1 MVLMMGDTSAQ
12 SPPEFR
18 NKLRVNHHGFPPAQV
33 FPFVTRRGQ
42 GHTAKTHFP
51 PDGGSPATRQRRS
64 RYLPRPPCRQP
75 LRTYFPPGTL
85 SPQEL
90 AFPCFSIKENA
101 VEITLMSDQALINE
115 LLSPGH
121 AEPMAADSH
130 PYIQTALP
138 LATQAS
144 QQQRL
149 RRILDLSKELL
160 MRDLRHDWILRPMV
174 NSPAAFKEWLRL
186 RFANLE
192 HEIFLVVFL
201 DAQQRIIDAEVMFRG
216 TLTQTSVYPREVV
229 KAAMRHNAA
238 AIAMAHNHPSGHVE
252 PSTADRQLTQTL
264 RSALALVD
272 VRCVDH
278 FIVAG
283 DRLLSMAEQGL
294 M

>member
-1 MVLMMGDTSAQ
+1 
-12 SPPEFR
+12 
-18 NKLRVNHHGFPPAQV
+18 
-33 FPFVTRRGQ
+33 
-42 GHTAKTHFP
+42 
-51 PDGGSPATRQRRS
+51 
-64 RYLPRPPCRQP
+64 
-75 LRTYFPPGTL
+75 
-85 SPQEL
+85 
-90 AFPCFSIKENA
+90 
-101 VEITLMSDQALINE
+101 MSDQALINE

-130 PYIQTALP
+130 PYIQAVLPTA
-138 LATQAS
+138 AQAS
-144 QQQRL
+144 RQQRL
-149 RRILDLSKELL
+149 RRILDLAKELL
-160 MRDLRHDWILRPMV
+160 MRDLRHDWTLRPMV
-174 NSPAAFKEWLRL
+174 NGPAAFKEWLRL

-252 PSTADRQLTQTL
+252 PSAADRQLTQTL

-272 VRCVDH
+272 VRCIDH

-283 DRLLSMAEQGL
+283 DHLLSFAEQGL

>member
-1 MVLMMGDTSAQ
+1 M
-12 SPPEFR
+12 
-18 NKLRVNHHGFPPAQV
+18 
-33 FPFVTRRGQ
+33 
-42 GHTAKTHFP
+42 
-51 PDGGSPATRQRRS
+51 
-64 RYLPRPPCRQP
+64 
-75 LRTYFPPGTL
+75 
-85 SPQEL
+85 
-90 AFPCFSIKENA
+90 
-101 VEITLMSDQALINE
+101 EITLMSDQALINE

-252 PSTADRQLTQTL
+252 PSAADRQLTQTL
-264 RSALALVD
+264 RSIHVRVSQLRLFSLQDPARAEASIEELRSLVAHIRARDGAAAERESIRHVANAAATALAVMGKDDLAAK
-272 VRCVDH
+272 
-278 FIVAG
+278 FA
-283 DRLLSMAEQGL
+283 
-294 M
+294 